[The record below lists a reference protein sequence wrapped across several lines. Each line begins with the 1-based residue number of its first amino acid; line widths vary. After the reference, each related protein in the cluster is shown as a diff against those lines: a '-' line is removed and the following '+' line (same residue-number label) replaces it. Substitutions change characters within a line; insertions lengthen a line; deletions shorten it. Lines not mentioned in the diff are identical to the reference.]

1 MCPKLYFYK
10 RPSTASSA
18 AYYFFYFYLSKALLG
33 SSTRWQKQIFFI
45 RPQHGG
51 RDPLGKDQNE
61 MPSNRGNI
69 ISMGSIRNIFLIIF
83 VRWPT
88 LPPQPLITRFDQNP
102 DDRPTRG
109 HPFWRKREGGP
120 KWAIIRLKD
129 SLPRLPPR
137 KLAPASL
144 APSTRIHTL
153 QNHIPAI

>member
-1 MCPKLYFYK
+1 MKELKKISILCFRSKMSFHKVIFKPITTAQWNLHFYDLYAHFRTSLSSHIQNPKKKCPKLYFYK

-69 ISMGSIRNIFLIIF
+69 IS
-83 VRWPT
+83 
-88 LPPQPLITRFDQNP
+88 
-102 DDRPTRG
+102 
-109 HPFWRKREGGP
+109 
-120 KWAIIRLKD
+120 
-129 SLPRLPPR
+129 
-137 KLAPASL
+137 AS
-144 APSTRIHTL
+144 A
-153 QNHIPAI
+153 AY